1 MRIERALIAAL
12 CIPLIA
18 AEKDEQ
24 LIQRTAVLQLSLK
37 KAVEIALS
45 PEGSTRLQLANEVL
59 KQSEARSAEAR
70 AALLPDF
77 EAQVSDSNQ
86 TRNLSAL
93 GLQFP
98 AIPGFRI
105 PTVVGP
111 FNVFDAR
118 TSVNQ
123 SVFDFSSIRRYQAS
137 KVSVG
142 ASKSDLDNTRDQ
154 VMDQVARAYLTGL
167 RAQTG
172 VETAKAN
179 VDLSVALLKLAQS
192 QKEAGTGTGIEITRA
207 QVQLANDRQR
217 LLEAENQRTRA
228 NLQLLKVIGVRL
240 DNPVELTDRLSYIPV
255 EPEEEAKAV
264 KLARDTRPDLKA
276 QQERETSARL
286 SYSSVKM
293 ERLPSVAAF
302 GDYGPTGTNI
312 SQIPTREYG
321 IALRIPLFDGGRRDA
336 RRAESAS
343 QLRQERI
350 RTADLKDQ
358 IDLEVRTALDSLRS
372 ADAQVKAAREGLQ
385 LAENELAQARR
396 RYQAGVTNSVE
407 VTDAQTRLDRA
418 RQNEIDALYNHNL
431 ARIDLA
437 TAMGRIETVVQ

>member
-1 MRIERALIAAL
+1 MRIERIFMAL
-12 CIPLIA
+12 CIPLLA
-18 AEKDEQ
+18 ADKNDQ
-24 LIQRTAVLQLSLK
+24 LVQRTTVLPLSLK

-45 PEGSTRLQLANEVL
+45 PEGSTRLQLATEAL

-70 AALLPDF
+70 AALLPDV
-77 EAQVSDSNQ
+77 EAQISDSNQ
-86 TRNLSAL
+86 TRNLAAL

-98 AIPGFRI
+98 VIPGFRI

-123 SVFDFSSIRRYQAS
+123 SVFDFSSIRRFQAS

-154 VMDQVARAYLTGL
+154 VMDQVARAYLAGL
-167 RAQTG
+167 RAQTA

-179 VDLSVALLKLAQS
+179 VDLSEALLKLSRS

-240 DNPVELTDRLSYIPV
+240 DNPVQLTDRLSYLPV
-255 EPEEEAKAV
+255 DPEEEEKAV

-293 ERLPSVAAF
+293 ERIPSIAAF
-302 GDYGPTGTNI
+302 GDYGPTGTNT

-321 IALRIPLFDGGRRDA
+321 IALRIPIFDGGRRDA

-343 QLRQERI
+343 QLRQEKI

-358 IDLEVRTALDSLRS
+358 IELEVRTALDSLRS
-372 ADAQVKAAREGLQ
+372 ADAQVKASREGLQ

-437 TAMGRIETVVQ
+437 TAMGRIETAVQ